1 METQKPKIAMY
12 AKRSFGEKMNAS
24 FDFIKENWKPMLK
37 YLTYFLLPL
46 SLVQAVSS
54 NVLLNSST
62 KSLIYGSVSGLET
75 QADDLLAESLLN
87 SFISSLLLLV
97 GTLLFSSL
105 IYSFFILY
113 NEREERLQ
121 QIQWGDLKPH
131 FFRSLRRLIPFF
143 LMSFFLAGVF
153 CLFAGVLV
161 AALGWYT
168 IIFSFVLLIALGVP
182 LALSL
187 PIYLFEKRKVW
198 ASLGKSFRLGFPTWG
213 GTFAIILVMGILAL
227 ILQGVTAMPWY
238 VATVIKTFFIMSDTG
253 NEVTMSAG
261 YGFFVYLLTVL
272 QVFGS
277 YVAMIFSTVGIIYQ
291 YGHASETMDN
301 VTVTS
306 DIENFDKL

>member
-54 NVLLNSST
+54 NVLLNNST
-62 KSLIYGSVSGLET
+62 KSLIYGSVSGMET
-75 QADDLLAESLLN
+75 EADALLAESLLN
-87 SFISSLLLLV
+87 YSIYALLLLV

-105 IYSFFILY
+105 IYSFFTLY
-113 NEREERLQ
+113 NEREERLR
-121 QIQWGDLKPH
+121 QIQWSDLKPH
-131 FFRSLRRLIPFF
+131 FFLSLRRLIPFF
-143 LMSFFLAGVF
+143 LVTFLLVGVF
-153 CLFAGVLV
+153 CLLAVML
-161 AALGWYT
+161 ASLGWFT
-168 IIFSFVLLIALGVP
+168 IIFSFVLLFALGVP

-213 GTFAIILVMGILAL
+213 GTFAIMLVMGIIGA

-238 VATVIKTFFIMSDTG
+238 VATIIKTFFIISDTG
-253 NEVTMSAG
+253 SEVTLSAG

-272 QVFGS
+272 QMFGS
-277 YVAMIFSTVGIIYQ
+277 YVAMTFSTVGIVYQ
-291 YGHASETMDN
+291 YGHASEKMDN